1 MKHKK
6 KTKLIRR
13 YTDKTAQN
21 PIRSMPRRAGQA
33 GRPAPPPPEAVL
45 RAFRSET
52 EAGSRARR
60 LIAGVTATSAVIT
73 TTYARLELH
82 LAI

>member
-1 MKHKK
+1 MKHKE

-21 PIRSMPRRAGQA
+21 PIRSMGQAGQA

-52 EAGSRARR
+52 EAGSRAPR

-82 LAI
+82 VPI